1 MVASLSEK
9 SRIEGRR
16 RKKRTQKKEH
26 KKKNTKIE
34 KKNKKKKQL
43 KKKKKSKF
51 HSKVSASIF
60 QMLLIIIFFVARLSF
75 SHLPTHQHSSHMK
88 IPPFK
93 FKQMHHG
100 THFMHGHDFVPRQR
114 CNHCI
119 AYGRKILLG
128 FFPTI

>member
-1 MVASLSEK
+1 MVASFSEK

-26 KKKNTKIE
+26 KNRE
-34 KKNKKKKQL
+34 KKQKEETIKKE
-43 KKKKKSKF
+43 KKSKF

-60 QMLLIIIFFVARLSF
+60 QMLLINIFFVARLSF

-100 THFMHGHDFVPRQR
+100 THFMH
-114 CNHCI
+114 
-119 AYGRKILLG
+119 
-128 FFPTI
+128 

>member
-1 MVASLSEK
+1 MVASLSER

-26 KKKNTKIE
+26 KKKNTKKRTQKKEHKNRE
-34 KKNKKKKQL
+34 KKQKEETIKKE
-43 KKKKKSKF
+43 KKSKF

-100 THFMHGHDFVPRQR
+100 THFMH
-114 CNHCI
+114 
-119 AYGRKILLG
+119 
-128 FFPTI
+128 